1 MASRCI
7 LRLHGR
13 GTVPQLLLQE
23 LAKPNQARSK
33 RGIEALIPATQIHAR
48 SLAPERELNSQ

>member
-1 MASRCI
+1 MLA
-7 LRLHGR
+7 GVD
-13 GTVPQLLLQE
+13 GLLLQE

-33 RGIEALIPATQIHAR
+33 RGIEALTRATQIYAR